1 MVGAGLQ
8 LTKLQ
13 RAHTDASNGRSIY
26 NKERDNGSALES
38 TTSNNVER
46 FLESV
51 TPSVPAHHHLS
62 NSKTI
67 EREKGGSDVVELQP
81 PPYFVLGDVWESF
94 AEWSAYGTGVPLSL
108 NNSNYKDRVIQYY
121 VPSLSAI
128 QIYAASP
135 HALSSSLQPR
145 RPGEESDSDFKDSS
159 SEGSSS
165 ESERELCFPKE
176 QISASVD
183 QLSLRKEHLKDSSSS
198 DDGEPLCSQGR
209 LIFEYLERV
218 LPYIREPF
226 ADKMSDLASRFP
238 ELNTLRS
245 CDLLPSSWFSVA
257 WYPIYKIPTGPTV
270 KDLDAC
276 FLTYHSLHTPFQG
289 EGVTT
294 QSMCEVQPRESV
306 EKTSL
311 PVFGLASYK
320 LRGSVWTSIKGSGH
334 QLVSS
339 LFQAAENWLRLHQV
353 NHPDFI
359 FFCR

>member
-1 MVGAGLQ
+1 MLGAGFH

-13 RAHTDASNGRSIY
+13 RAQSDVSHGRSI
-26 NKERDNGSALES
+26 NTKDLHASAAS
-38 TTSNNVER
+38 SSNNVER

-51 TPSVPAHHHLS
+51 TPSVPAHYLP
-62 NSKTI
+62 KTMVK
-67 EREKGGSDVVELQP
+67 ERRGSDVVELQQP

-108 NNSNYKDRVIQYY
+108 NNNNSYYEDRVFQYY

-128 QIYAASP
+128 QLYADSHP
-135 HALSSSLQPR
+135 LSSR
-145 RPGEESDSDFKDSS
+145 RLSEESDSDFKDSS

-165 ESERELCFPKE
+165 ESERG
-176 QISASVD
+176 
-183 QLSLRKEHLKDSSSS
+183 LSLRKEHLEDSSS
-198 DDGEPLCSQGR
+198 DDGQPLSSQGR
-209 LIFEYLERV
+209 LIFEYLERD

-226 ADKMSDLASRFP
+226 ADKMCDLASSFP
-238 ELNTLRS
+238 ELKTLRS

-276 FLTYHSLHTPFQG
+276 FLTYHSLHTPFQADA
-289 EGVTT
+289 GVTT

-306 EKTSL
+306 EKTML
-311 PVFGLASYK
+311 HVFGLATYK
-320 LRGSVWTSIKGSGH
+320 LRGSVWTSTKGSGH
-334 QLVSS
+334 QLVNS
-339 LFQAAENWLRLHQV
+339 LFKAADNWLRLRHV